1 MHVRRIWLPLG
12 TTYQLCNPGVAI
24 EPAGK
29 NDIVAEVYQ
38 ENDRL
43 KAQTWQVTLDTRSI
57 TTALKG
63 ISAKELTIVAAFS
76 EYQHEVSSD
85 LALSDVRAVTEGKF
99 TGPPITIRSNEARL
113 TFDGK
118 TFKTKQDR

>member
-1 MHVRRIWLPLG
+1 MRHWDGPVSATATGGASEAHLDVYLTNVGIVVCRPGESPLPVG
-12 TTYQLCNPGVAI
+12 
-24 EPAGK
+24 
-29 NDIVAEVYQ
+29 
-38 ENDRL
+38 
-43 KAQTWQVTLDTRSI
+43 TLDTRSI
-57 TTALKG
+57 TAALKG